1 MAPQCAPNDDRT
13 QRDLSAR
20 AGSFLAVWGAPVLAG
35 LAASLLAPSTAWAAG
50 AWSLA
55 LAWMGGACLVN
66 ARRCGRVHCYVSGP
80 ILLAGAGLATASGG
94 SVLDFVP
101 SGVSLIVAA
110 TLALAALTY
119 LLELVW
125 GRYRGVSSRARK
137 RSPDQ

>member
-1 MAPQCAPNDDRT
+1 MAPQRAPGEDSAR
-13 QRDLSAR
+13 RDLSAR
-20 AGSFLAVWGAPVLAG
+20 SGSFLTVWGAPMLAG
-35 LAASLLAPSTAWAAG
+35 LAASMLAPSTAWAAG

-55 LAWMGGACLVN
+55 LAWMGGACLLN

-80 ILLAGAGLATASGG
+80 ILLVGAGLTAASGAG
-94 SVLDFVP
+94 VLDFGP

-125 GRYRGVSSRARK
+125 GRYRR
-137 RSPDQ
+137 

>member
-1 MAPQCAPNDDRT
+1 M
-13 QRDLSAR
+13 
-20 AGSFLAVWGAPVLAG
+20 LAG
-35 LAASLLAPSTAWAAG
+35 LAASMLAPSTAWAAG

-55 LAWMGGACLVN
+55 LAWMGGACLLN

-125 GRYRGVSSRARK
+125 GRYRR
-137 RSPDQ
+137 

>member
-1 MAPQCAPNDDRT
+1 MAPQCAPGEDSAR
-13 QRDLSAR
+13 RDLSAR
-20 AGSFLAVWGAPVLAG
+20 AGSFLTVWGAPILAG
-35 LAASLLAPSTAWAAG
+35 LAASVLAPSTAWAAA

-80 ILLAGAGLATASGG
+80 ILLVGAGLAAASGG
-94 SVLDFVP
+94 SVLDFGP

-125 GRYRGVSSRARK
+125 GRYRR
-137 RSPDQ
+137 

>member
-1 MAPQCAPNDDRT
+1 MVLQCAPSEDRAR
-13 QRDLSAR
+13 RDLSAR
-20 AGSFLAVWGAPVLAG
+20 AGSFLTVWGAPALAG
-35 LAASLLAPSTAWAAG
+35 LAASMLAPSTALAAG

-80 ILLAGAGLATASGG
+80 ILLVGAGLAAASGG
-94 SVLDFVP
+94 SVLDFGP

-125 GRYRGVSSRARK
+125 GRYRR
-137 RSPDQ
+137 